1 MGQISL
7 EKSFDYFLKNDF
19 TEYKEDEWVAI
30 CGEKIVASGYDLKEV
45 IKENQESV
53 ESYKAGKLGA
63 LNVLLGVMMKK
74 TLGKADANKAKKI
87 LERLLKLPQNKKH

>member
-45 IKENQESV
+45 IKKSKEV
-53 ESYKAGKLGA
+53 CK
-63 LNVLLGVMMKK
+63 
-74 TLGKADANKAKKI
+74 
-87 LERLLKLPQNKKH
+87 ERPLFTKVKRIAHYLHI